1 MTPAGYMAKRIVK
14 RPEWLRAD
22 AVEDVYSVCGC
33 ISEYF
38 ADYIKHWKHNGYWLF
53 DSIEVIRSLA
63 QEHSIPL
70 KDCKIFYYEV
80 FDQEFDDEKD
90 KWQSFGPDDDF
101 KTSVV
106 PPIKKQLE
114 GYDAVTFSVHT
125 SPECS
130 PLSCNSLAMIV
141 ATNRHCLFNSFDE
154 ARARIEKGSFEN
166 SEPGPFR
173 IFAVYS
179 IDEA

>member
-1 MTPAGYMAKRIVK
+1 MCTPCAAAS
-14 RPEWLRAD
+14 P
-22 AVEDVYSVCGC
+22 S
-33 ISEYF
+33 ISRTTSSIGSITDTGSLTPLKSF
-38 ADYIKHWKHNGYWLF
+38 GHWPK
-53 DSIEVIRSLA
+53 
-63 QEHSIPL
+63 SIPFRL
-70 KDCKIFYYEV
+70 RTARSSTTRY

-114 GYDAVTFSVHT
+114 GYDVVTFSVHT